1 MKTNIINKEIKGALG
16 SSFLRNLYSVMCDLT
31 IPCVEKR
38 GGDDMTQHI
47 QSLVLGHAETPV
59 TIAFVADDRS
69 IIRKVDTALKRGL
82 VISRGFLIE
91 ACDDVQKFQND
102 ADDHSSR
109 NLNAYAM
116 GRWFIFQ
123 CLDICSYLRE
133 TNTNILELNHD
144 SDDEKVYSFFARRYY
159 NNFALIKELHPILSS
174 RYSVDSFSKLV
185 KTNYYSY
192 LRETHK
198 HKSKFDI
205 RVDSTMFCRKLIG
218 SEINIVRNEVHD
230 KLEEIVL

>member
-1 MKTNIINKEIKGALG
+1 MKTNKINKEIKGTLG
-16 SSFLRNLYSVMCDLT
+16 ISFLRNLYSVMGNQT

-38 GGDDMTQHI
+38 GGEDMIQHI
-47 QSLVLGHAETPV
+47 RNLTSGESETPV

-69 IIRKVDTALKRGL
+69 IIRKVDTAVKKGL
-82 VISRGFLIE
+82 VMSRGFLIE
-91 ACDDVQKFQND
+91 LCDDSQKWMND
-102 ADDHSSR
+102 ADNYRNASSYDF
-109 NLNAYAM
+109 NLA
-116 GRWFIFQ
+116 RRFIFQ
-123 CLDICSYLRE
+123 CLDICSYIRE

-144 SDDEKVYSFFARRYY
+144 SADEEVYSFFTRRYY
-159 NNFALIKELHPILSS
+159 SNFTHIKELLPILSS

-192 LRETHK
+192 LSESHK
-198 HKSKFDI
+198 LKSKFDI
-205 RVDSTMFCRKLIG
+205 RVDSTMFSRKLIG

>member
-1 MKTNIINKEIKGALG
+1 MKTNIINKEIKGTLG
-16 SSFLRNLYSVMCDLT
+16 ISFLKNLYSVMGDQA

-38 GGDDMTQHI
+38 GGEDMLIHI
-47 QSLVLGHAETPV
+47 RNLVSGNSETPV

-69 IIRKVDTALKRGL
+69 IIRKVDTAVKKGL

-91 ACDDVQKFQND
+91 ACDDALKWQND
-102 ADDHSSR
+102 AENYRSHSSH
-109 NLNAYAM
+109 AFTT
-116 GRWFIFQ
+116 GRRFIFQ
-123 CLDICSYLRE
+123 CLDICSYIRE

-144 SDDEKVYSFFARRYY
+144 SVDEEVYSFFARRYY
-159 NNFALIKELHPILSS
+159 SNFAHIKELIPILSS

-192 LRETHK
+192 LSETLK
-198 HKSKFDI
+198 MKSKFDI
-205 RVDSTMFCRKLIG
+205 RGDSSMFSRELIG
-218 SEINIVRNEVHD
+218 SEINVVRNEVHD